1 MSKKNGKEARKIVI
15 KRFEVVEGGHHGG
28 SWKIAYADFVTAM
41 MAFFLVMWLINATTE
56 EQRKG
61 IANFFNPMA
70 MQKDTPPPLGSVLPP
85 DPAMNVRH
93 HTSPTLVV
101 APYSVF
107 H

>member
-61 IANFFNPMA
+61 IANFSIPWRC
-70 MQKDTPPPLGSVLPP
+70 KKIPHHLSGVYCHLTLRLLPLLL
-85 DPAMNVRH
+85 RH
-93 HTSPTLVV
+93 QS
-101 APYSVF
+101 
-107 H
+107 